1 MKISIVIS
9 LRHVRSLLLDL
20 LKAIQRRIGFVP
32 YRVIL
37 AVNSSSTV
45 NTNVP
50 FQGRINSTTL

>member
-32 YRVIL
+32 
-37 AVNSSSTV
+37 
-45 NTNVP
+45 
-50 FQGRINSTTL
+50 